1 MLSEDIFEL
10 TRSPY
15 YNEIINGIKLVCQ
28 DNFSSPSVAE
38 LLGSIKFMAQFNK
51 DIKEIYG
58 RRKLIQ
64 TEGMIKENN
73 NIETNFHSMDNILL
87 NMSGQIKS
95 RQKDAL
101 LNEMKKGK
109 DVISL
114 LFKSFDEI
122 ERIEE
127 TCPKYST
134 NPMVNELIRVSEG
147 VIEGKFAVEPLREMI
162 EDFSKKVTGAFEE
175 FNLLKKSAE
184 SYLEEEINRAAIS
197 YEGLIEA
204 INKAK
209 KFFHTRDKGQLKH
222 AMEGIKEHG
231 ENLIESQKIL
241 EAEKKEPSTK
251 SCLRCGSANP
261 AGAKICIKCRMPIP
275 DFSQSRQSSQ
285 FDIRLQGDDIM
296 PGQGSPVTENIYRL
310 SRAIEDYQAGNIT
323 KEAMGATIEWLEK
336 KIINGRKQFEGQKK
350 KKPPVIPEKDRA
362 IIEEMEGLTEK
373 GISEFEEAIKDF
385 KHFLKTEEG
394 YLLNKG
400 LEKAVE
406 AGDKLYRVQT
416 MFQSHQRNI

>member
-1 MLSEDIFEL
+1 MSEDIFEL

-38 LLGSIKFMAQFNK
+38 LLGSIKFMTQFHK
-51 DIKEIYG
+51 DLKEIYG

-64 TEGMIKENN
+64 TEGMIKENS
-73 NIETNFHSMDNILL
+73 NIEKNFRDMDNILL

-101 LNEMKKGK
+101 LNEMNKGK
-109 DVISL
+109 EVISL

-127 TCPKYST
+127 ACPKYST
-134 NPMVNELIRVSEG
+134 NPMLNELIRVSEG
-147 VIEGKFAVEPLREMI
+147 VIHGRFPQEPLRDMI

-175 FNLLKKSAE
+175 FNMLKKSAE
-184 SYLEEEINRAAIS
+184 SYLEEEINRTAIS

-209 KFFHTRDKGQLKH
+209 KFFHSKDKEQLKH
-222 AMEGIKEHG
+222 AMKEIKEHG

-251 SCLRCGSANP
+251 SCLRCGTANP
-261 AGAKICIKCRMPIP
+261 EGAKICIKCRMTIP
-275 DFSQSRQSSQ
+275 DFSSSRPSSQ
-285 FDIRLQGDDIM
+285 FDIRLQGDDVM
-296 PGQGSPVTENIYRL
+296 PAHGSPVTENIYRL
-310 SRAIEDYQAGNIT
+310 SVAIENYEAGNIT
-323 KEAMGATIEWLEK
+323 KEAMAATIEWLEK
-336 KIINGRKQFEGQKK
+336 KITGGRKQFESQKK
-350 KKPPVIPEKDRA
+350 KKPDRIPEKDRA
-362 IIEEMEGLTEK
+362 IIEEMEELTEK
-373 GISEFEEAIKDF
+373 GISEFEDAIKDF
-385 KHFLKTEEG
+385 KDFLKTEEG
-394 YLLNKG
+394 YLLHKG
-400 LEKAVE
+400 LEKATE
-406 AGDKLYRVQT
+406 AGDKLYRVQAI
-416 MFQSHQRNI
+416 FQSHQKNI

>member
-1 MLSEDIFEL
+1 MLNEDIFEL

-28 DNFSSPSVAE
+28 DNFSSPSVTE

-51 DIKEIYG
+51 EIKEIYG

-64 TEGMIKENN
+64 TEGMMKENS
-73 NIETNFHSMDNILL
+73 NIEKNFQAMDNILL

-95 RQKDAL
+95 RHKDIL
-101 LNEMKKGK
+101 LDEMKKGK
-109 DVISL
+109 EVISL

-127 TCPKYST
+127 RGPKYST
-134 NPMVNELIRVSEG
+134 NPMLNELLRVSEG
-147 VIEGKFAVEPLREMI
+147 VSQGRFPAEPLRDMI
-162 EDFSKKVTGAFEE
+162 EDLGKRVTAAFEE

-184 SYLEEEINRAAIS
+184 PYLEDEINRTAVS

-204 INKAK
+204 VNKAK
-209 KFFHTRDKGQLKH
+209 KFFHSKDREQLKH
-222 AMEGIKEHG
+222 AMNMIKEYG

-241 EAEKKEPSTK
+241 EAEKKEPSGKT
-251 SCLRCGSANP
+251 CLRCGTANP
-261 AGAKICIKCRMPIP
+261 EGAKICIKCRMTIP
-275 DFSQSRQSSQ
+275 DFSSSRQSSQ
-285 FDIRLQGDDIM
+285 LDIRLQGDDIM
-296 PGQGSPVTENIYRL
+296 PGHGSPMTENIYRL
-310 SRAIEDYQAGNIT
+310 SGAIEDYRAGNIT

-336 KIINGRKQFEGQKK
+336 KIVNGRKQFEAQKK
-350 KKPPVIPEKDRA
+350 KKPGHMPEKDRV
-362 IIEEMEGLTEK
+362 IMEEMEKLTEK
-373 GISEFEEAIKDF
+373 GIHEFEEAIKDF
-385 KHFLKTEEG
+385 KGFLKTEDE
-394 YLLNKG
+394 LFLNKG
-400 LEKAVE
+400 LEKAIE